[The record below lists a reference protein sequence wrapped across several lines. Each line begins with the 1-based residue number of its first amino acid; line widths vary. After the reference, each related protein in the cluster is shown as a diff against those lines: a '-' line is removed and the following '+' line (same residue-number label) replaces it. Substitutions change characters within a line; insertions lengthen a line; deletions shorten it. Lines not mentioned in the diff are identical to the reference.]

1 MRSRR
6 ENTTRRCHSPFGWR
20 GYSSCRSR
28 RFSMMVSKG
37 RPMTHDPSAK
47 GLAGAL
53 GWPIAIVMG
62 TAMLLGGFAGYNQAV
77 ADNGGQP
84 APAWLALVVAPG
96 SCGIAFA
103 AYLRAYRPTW
113 RQWAP
118 PNGKESCRDIGGQ
131 YGESSGG
138 AESIK

>member
-1 MRSRR
+1 
-6 ENTTRRCHSPFGWR
+6 
-20 GYSSCRSR
+20 
-28 RFSMMVSKG
+28 MMVSKG

-84 APAWLALVVAPG
+84 APAWLALVVALG

-103 AYLRAYRPTW
+103 AYLRAYRTD
-113 RQWAP
+113 RKSTRL
-118 PNGKESCRDIGGQ
+118 N
-131 YGESSGG
+131 SSHLC
-138 AESIK
+138 ASRMPSSA